1 MIHGLFHSGFHLV
14 QHLFVY
20 LPIALFFVAYQVGDI
35 YIATMV
41 LMASTTILLGV
52 ERLTTG
58 TVKKAHLY
66 ITVLL
71 LVLGTITILVR
82 DPKFIQWKL
91 TIVFWIFS
99 GILFFS
105 QLRGNKP
112 TVQAL
117 LEMALNE
124 VGEDD
129 DEPLTL
135 TDPQWR
141 GLNAAWATFFLV
153 VGVLNLFIAYN
164 YSEALWIKFKVF
176 GVFGLQFAF
185 LLITMFW
192 LFSASSK
199 NNKSSSQDMETQPD
213 E

>member
-1 MIHGLFHSGFHLV
+1 M

-20 LPIALFFVAYQVGDI
+20 LPIVLFFGAYQLSDI

-58 TVKKAHLY
+58 SVKKAHLY
-66 ITVLL
+66 ITGLL

-82 DPKFIQWKL
+82 DPKFIQWKM

-99 GILFFS
+99 GILLFS
-105 QLRGNKP
+105 QLRGKKP
-112 TVQAL
+112 TIQAL
-117 LEMALNE
+117 LEMALTE
-124 VGEDD
+124 VGEEDD
-129 DEPLTL
+129 DPLTL

-141 GLNAAWATFFLV
+141 GLNLSWALFFLA
-153 VGVLNLFIAYN
+153 VGAINLFVAYT
-164 YSEALWIKFKVF
+164 YSEAFWIKFKVF

-185 LLITMFW
+185 LLISMFW
-192 LFSASSK
+192 LFSTSAR
-199 NNKSSSQDMETQPD
+199 NNKLEGTPD

>member
-1 MIHGLFHSGFHLV
+1 M

-20 LPIALFFVAYQVGDI
+20 LPIILFFGAYQFSDI

-41 LMASTTILLGV
+41 LMASTTVLLGV

-91 TIVFWIFS
+91 TIVFWIFAA
-99 GILFFS
+99 ILFFS
-105 QLRGNKP
+105 QLGGKKP
-112 TVQAL
+112 TIQSL

-141 GLNAAWATFFLV
+141 GLNTAWAAFFLV
-153 VGVLNLFIAYN
+153 VGALNLFIAYT

-176 GVFGLQFAF
+176 GVFGLQFVF
-185 LLITMFW
+185 LLISMFW

-199 NNKSSSQDMETQPD
+199 NNKSANKEMGTLPD